1 MSAVAAARQARQ
13 RPTADQ
19 WALRGLVLALLAL
32 FVVFL
37 ALPLAAM
44 LRKSFEDRNG
54 VLVGLANYVAYFS
67 TPALSVSLWNSLFV
81 AGVTTA
87 IVLPLALVYAFAL
100 TRSRMPGQAAF
111 RAIVMIPVLAPSLL
125 PAIALVYLF
134 GNQGMARWALFGNSI
149 YGPIGIV
156 IAQVFFNL
164 PQAVMLLVAT
174 LSMADQRLYESAAA
188 LKTPQWRVW
197 TTITWPELRFGLAS
211 CALVTFVKVIT
222 DFGSA
227 IVIGGGYN
235 VLATDIYK
243 QVVGQLDFGMGAV
256 IGVVLMVPA
265 IVAFLGNQAIQ
276 RRQQAVLTARSVPYA
291 PGRSPGRDAG
301 LFVFCAVVAAFMLLI
316 LGVAAWG
323 SFVTYWPY
331 NLSLSLRNYDFA
343 NFDPSGW
350 QPFANAIRM
359 AAMTAAIGTI
369 VVFAGAYALE
379 KAKGFGGIVS
389 LTATLAMMPLA
400 VPGLVLGLSYV
411 VFFNARANPL
421 EPLLGTLLLMAIGT
435 LVHYYTVC
443 HLTAVAALKQLDR
456 EFESVSESL
465 KVSLFRTFLRVTA
478 PICMPA
484 ILEIAGFL
492 FLAAM
497 ASVSVL
503 IFIYAP
509 DTRVASVAVVNI
521 NDAGFT
527 AAAAA
532 MATCIVLCC
541 AGFKL
546 AHGVVAHVVSLRAGA
561 WRRRDEG

>member
-1 MSAVAAARQARQ
+1 MSAVAAARQTRQ

-54 VLVGLANYVAYFS
+54 VFVGLANYVAYFS